1 MCGIKNVK
9 KYLPH
14 ENPAAEY
21 DMLYRL
27 GIFFAVV
34 AMVWVIYDILVYQK
48 RMKDLQKIL
57 WIAGAIVFS
66 LLTAILY
73 FIFIKKGKF

>member
-1 MCGIKNVK
+1 
-9 KYLPH
+9 
-14 ENPAAEY
+14 
-21 DMLYRL
+21 MLYRL
-27 GIFFAVV
+27 GIFFAVA